1 MSYRRNLEPSRLS
14 PPCPLAV
21 IDSVQLVNS
30 DGIVKSS
37 PIDLSQVDK
46 IHVEDLAISV
56 LQANGMLGNF
66 KPYYSDPSMLLVNDS
81 IKSANAF
88 MKKASDF
95 RESIVESQNLDN
107 NESN

>member
-1 MSYRRNLEPSRLS
+1 MSYRRFVEPSRLS

-21 IDSVQLVNS
+21 IDSVQLISTDNV
-30 DGIVKSS
+30 VKSS
-37 PIDLSQVDK
+37 PLDLSQVDK

-56 LQANGMLGNF
+56 LRENGQLGNF
-66 KPYYSDPSMLLVNDS
+66 KPYYSDPNLINLNDS

-88 MKKASDF
+88 IKKASDF
-95 RESIVESQNLDN
+95 KESIVQSDNLDN

>member
-1 MSYRRNLEPSRLS
+1 MSYRRFVEPSRLS
-14 PPCPLAV
+14 PPCSLAV
-21 IDSVQLVNS
+21 IDSVQLLNS
-30 DGIVKSS
+30 DGVVKSS

-56 LQANGMLGNF
+56 LKENGQLGNF
-66 KPYYSDPSMLLVNDS
+66 KPYYSDPNLINLNDS

-88 MKKASDF
+88 IKKASDF
-95 RESIVESQNLDN
+95 KESIVESENIDN